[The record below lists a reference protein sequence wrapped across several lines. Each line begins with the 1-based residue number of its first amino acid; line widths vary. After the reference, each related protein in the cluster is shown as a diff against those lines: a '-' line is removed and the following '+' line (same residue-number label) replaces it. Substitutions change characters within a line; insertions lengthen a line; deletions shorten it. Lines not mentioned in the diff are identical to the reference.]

1 MAIVERAIILPFSV
15 DASGSILSSN
25 NQATI
30 WQSRVIAA
38 VMTEMGERLFRPD
51 FGGTIKDSLFQ
62 SSIDAENMVQ
72 ESVVS
77 VFSKF
82 LNSLVLDKV
91 TPSIDQQSGVLSIT
105 IDYTLPNQDKAQ
117 AVLTTATLTRSGD
130 VIQEY

>member
-15 DASGSILSSN
+15 DDSGSILSSN

-62 SSIDAENMVQ
+62 SSIDAESMVQ

>member
-62 SSIDAENMVQ
+62 SSIDAESMVQ

-105 IDYTLPNQDKAQ
+105 IDYTLPNQAKAQ